1 MSRKQVWL
9 APAVAGGLA
18 GIANGFFGGGGGM
31 VLVPLLTAR
40 CGLDQRRAFATSVAI
55 ILPLCVLSSVIYL
68 FRGGLDLAVAL
79 PYLAGGLAG
88 GFLGGRLFQ
97 KLNMDWLRRA
107 FALRRLQVALRP
119 VSWLMSALAGA
130 VTGVLSGFGVGGGTL
145 LLIYMTAF
153 AGVEQ
158 HLAQGINLLYF
169 LPTAATALPAHIKN
183 GYVDKKTAM
192 PAILAGLA
200 GTAAAAWVATT
211 LDVHLLRRFF
221 GAFLIYIGVRELFRR
236 PRA

>member
-1 MSRKQVWL
+1 MSRRQVWL

-40 CGLDQRRAFATSVAI
+40 CGLDQHRAFATSVAI
-55 ILPLCVLSSVIYL
+55 ILPLCALSSVIYL

-107 FALRRLQVALRP
+107 FALLILY
-119 VSWLMSALAGA
+119 G
-130 VTGVLSGFGVGGGTL
+130 GFKSL
-145 LLIYMTAF
+145 F
-153 AGVEQ
+153 
-158 HLAQGINLLYF
+158 
-169 LPTAATALPAHIKN
+169 
-183 GYVDKKTAM
+183 
-192 PAILAGLA
+192 GL
-200 GTAAAAWVATT
+200 
-211 LDVHLLRRFF
+211 
-221 GAFLIYIGVRELFRR
+221 
-236 PRA
+236 

>member
-1 MSRKQVWL
+1 MFFMSRRQVWL

-55 ILPLCVLSSVIYL
+55 ILPLCALSSVIYL

-107 FALRRLQVALRP
+107 FALLILY
-119 VSWLMSALAGA
+119 G
-130 VTGVLSGFGVGGGTL
+130 GFKSL
-145 LLIYMTAF
+145 F
-153 AGVEQ
+153 
-158 HLAQGINLLYF
+158 
-169 LPTAATALPAHIKN
+169 
-183 GYVDKKTAM
+183 
-192 PAILAGLA
+192 GL
-200 GTAAAAWVATT
+200 
-211 LDVHLLRRFF
+211 
-221 GAFLIYIGVRELFRR
+221 
-236 PRA
+236 